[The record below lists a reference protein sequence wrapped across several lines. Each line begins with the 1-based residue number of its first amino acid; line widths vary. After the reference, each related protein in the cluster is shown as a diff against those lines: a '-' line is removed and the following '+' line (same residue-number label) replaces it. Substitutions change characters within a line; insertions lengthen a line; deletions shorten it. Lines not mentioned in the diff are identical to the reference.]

1 MNHYRGSQLLSIALF
16 SVLLL
21 TACNNKP
28 PGNFEGIQ
36 QNISNAVNVADADV
50 TKNVKI
56 ALDGDIAINGFDI
69 SVTTR
74 KGDVRLV
81 GVVDKQTQID
91 AVIKLARGADGAHTI
106 NNELTIKN

>member
-1 MNHYRGSQLLSIALF
+1 MSHYRGTQFFSIALF
-16 SVLLL
+16 SLLLL
-21 TACNNKP
+21 TACNKP

-81 GVVDKQTQID
+81 GVVDTQTQID